1 MKIFHDIALDVSRQ
15 GVQAVIPLAQHS
27 AGVHR
32 LVFTLRNGS
41 VPIVFGERDG
51 ASLYVEGDIIDGC
64 TVYTNNSAY
73 PNCIVCD
80 ISAGVASKS
89 GQLRAVLQLYKDDE
103 AFTYSPEI
111 MFNVSRDL
119 TNGSKVQES
128 PQYGAVVKAAFAAEQ
143 YALLAQRYAEK
154 ADDAVLKV
162 RINEDTNTWEKSYD
176 NGATWVDMGVQA
188 TGDKGEKGDKG
199 EQGIQGI
206 QGIQGVQGVQGKTG
220 PQGVQGVRGEKGDP
234 FFISK
239 VYSSVAEMDAGYD
252 TDGVPV
258 GGFVVIDTGNVE
270 DADNAKLFIKGNTVY
285 RYLTDLS
292 GAQGMRGPQGVQG
305 IQGPEGPQGPKPVKG
320 VDYYTD
326 SDIKRIVD
334 DVTNNFLNGDGVKY

>member
-80 ISAGVASKS
+80 ISAGVTSKS
-89 GQLRAVLQLYKDDE
+89 GQSRAVLQLYKDDE

-162 RINEDTNTWEKSYD
+162 RINEVTNTWEKSYD
-176 NGATWVDMGVQA
+176 NGATWIDMGVQA
-188 TGDKGEKGDKG
+188 TGDKGEKGDQG
-199 EQGIQGI
+199 EQGI
-206 QGIQGVQGVQGKTG
+206 QGIQGVQGIQGETG
-220 PQGVQGVRGEKGDP
+220 PQGVQGVQGEKGDP